1 MTKLMART
9 TMVLTFGTRGAS
21 LFAASITGTRR
32 IIVHGMVNSC
42 IINHHRVVMLSHS
55 LRRFPPETR

>member
-1 MTKLMART
+1 
-9 TMVLTFGTRGAS
+9 MVLTFGTRGAS